1 MKKDEFYYEFNYD
14 NDDDDVD
21 DTINE
26 EQTNSARESAVFK
39 FDSLNEDEKLFEL
52 EKLNKDLDEL
62 KTLFQLPRLYMSN
75 FFSDLK
81 RDIDLASVKH
91 AAAANLNNNNNDN
104 LEQTN
109 LLKKAWTDII
119 QRVDTF
125 ESECF
130 NLLRTNKFSSEITNE
145 LNETIKLIEDKLN
158 NLVYREDVIDL
169 SEIIYENIYKLEK
182 IIFQNK
188 TITFIDKLQCKLYEL
203 FNEMDAKIAFGK
215 LLVVENYYF
224 GKRGLN
230 FLTRKFYLKENFPYL
245 TNELLKSLNLK
256 EILLNNINCEFIDEI
271 SLDFK
276 LKTIN
281 YSYESVSKID
291 LNAFHDLKM
300 LTSIF
305 LIGNNLTH
313 LEPTIF
319 NGLNKLE
326 RIYFDSNKLK
336 SLDVNIFKGLTEL
349 KEIYL
354 SGNPFASDNFNF
366 FNGLVNLVSIDLSH
380 NQIVSLDN
388 ANIFQG
394 LFNLKKISLGNNQ
407 IKSLDKDTF
416 KDLFNLSEI
425 YLNDNQLE
433 FIGEKKNFFFFC
445 LIFLNN

>member
-158 NLVYREDVIDL
+158 N
-169 SEIIYENIYKLEK
+169 
-182 IIFQNK
+182 
-188 TITFIDKLQCKLYEL
+188 
-203 FNEMDAKIAFGK
+203 
-215 LLVVENYYF
+215 
-224 GKRGLN
+224 
-230 FLTRKFYLKENFPYL
+230 
-245 TNELLKSLNLK
+245 
-256 EILLNNINCEFIDEI
+256 
-271 SLDFK
+271 
-276 LKTIN
+276 
-281 YSYESVSKID
+281 
-291 LNAFHDLKM
+291 
-300 LTSIF
+300 
-305 LIGNNLTH
+305 
-313 LEPTIF
+313 
-319 NGLNKLE
+319 
-326 RIYFDSNKLK
+326 
-336 SLDVNIFKGLTEL
+336 
-349 KEIYL
+349 
-354 SGNPFASDNFNF
+354 
-366 FNGLVNLVSIDLSH
+366 
-380 NQIVSLDN
+380 
-388 ANIFQG
+388 
-394 LFNLKKISLGNNQ
+394 
-407 IKSLDKDTF
+407 
-416 KDLFNLSEI
+416 
-425 YLNDNQLE
+425 
-433 FIGEKKNFFFFC
+433 
-445 LIFLNN
+445 